1 MTDRE
6 DVAYSDRGP
15 FEDIFP
21 PGLERCIDGNIEG
34 GFGWGSFSK
43 GVGGVG
49 AVCLVVVESVYR
61 PESACS
67 SLIECSGVGVCKGD
81 RAAS

>member
-1 MTDRE
+1 MADG
-6 DVAYSDRGP
+6 DRGAL
-15 FEDIFP
+15 ENGLP
-21 PGLERCIDGNIEG
+21 PGFERSIYRNVEG

-43 GVGGVG
+43 GVGSVG
-49 AVCLVVVESVYR
+49 AVCLVVVESVDR

>member
-1 MTDRE
+1 MADWE
-6 DVAYSDRGP
+6 DVADGDGGS
-15 FEDIFP
+15 FENGFP
-21 PGLERCIDGNIEG
+21 PGFERSINCNVEG

-43 GVGGVG
+43 GVGSVG
-49 AVCLVVVESVYR
+49 AVGLVVVESVYR
-61 PESACS
+61 PKSACS